1 MHDGFLIERNDEIS
15 ERTYVVHNAASE
27 ARNVIIEHPV
37 RDGWKLTSEV
47 KPVET
52 SASSYRFRVR
62 TQPNETVSL
71 HIGEARTLSARY
83 ELASLTDDQ
92 LQVLIRGR
100 AGSPQLQQAL
110 SPVLDAK
117 ARVNDLDRQLKQKQD
132 EINRIAADQ
141 KRLHDN
147 LEGLKDTSEE
157 RQLARRYA
165 GEMNADEDQLLT
177 LRKQYSDLEQQRT
190 TAQASLDTAIRSMSL
205 DMDANG
211 A

>member
-92 LQVLIRGR
+92 LQVLICGR

>member
-177 LRKQYSDLEQQRT
+177 LRKQYSDLEQQWT

>member
-177 LRKQYSDLEQQRT
+177 LRKQYSDLEQQWT

-205 DMDANG
+205 DMDVNG

>member
-165 GEMNADEDQLLT
+165 GEMNAV
-177 LRKQYSDLEQQRT
+177 RT
-190 TAQASLDTAIRSMSL
+190 
-205 DMDANG
+205 NC
-211 A
+211 

>member
-1 MHDGFLIERNDEIS
+1 VHDGFLIERNDEIS

-190 TAQASLDTAIRSMSL
+190 THRQAWIQRFAV
-205 DMDANG
+205 
-211 A
+211 

>member
-205 DMDANG
+205 DMDVNG